1 MSLVLGTLLWSVR
14 LRSQNSISRA
24 NGERRSQIEKHVVVS
39 VRSNL
44 PQKSSTVLSEP
55 KFGPPQSNV
64 PGSTPEQGVTSQ
76 TEISHKSSGSTSC
89 RGGVMPGLG
98 SRWED
103 TLLPW
108 RSEFCHWAI
117 TFQNT
122 NQTVWKQDQKTCFKL
137 CTVGLT
143 SLLHLEYKSSWSY

>member
-1 MSLVLGTLLWSVR
+1 MYDLFTSAHNAVFPMPMTTGVQI
-14 LRSQNSISRA
+14 SQN
-24 NGERRSQIEKHVVVS
+24 VVVS

-64 PGSTPEQGVTSQ
+64 PESTAEQGVTSQ

-98 SRWED
+98 S
-103 TLLPW
+103 T
-108 RSEFCHWAI
+108 
-117 TFQNT
+117 
-122 NQTVWKQDQKTCFKL
+122 
-137 CTVGLT
+137 
-143 SLLHLEYKSSWSY
+143 